1 MAVAPV
7 PSTDLVDSFSKM
19 REGLL
24 YGIIGSILVGASVF
38 IIIFGFFAAAF
49 SSVSHGMGG
58 GDAGPAIAVFASGV
72 IAAIIGALLWL
83 YGFYGKFIPGV
94 EQLRKARPE
103 YSTAASLIRIGFI
116 WGLILII
123 AGVILTIILIGILL
137 VVIGYI
143 LLILGYIGII
153 ILCFNLN
160 SNEGNS
166 LYLVAGILFIIGII
180 IPLLQFIAYI
190 LLYVAV
196 GETLRRYSSMQPAPP
211 VSLQPS
217 PNLPPPI

>member
-1 MAVAPV
+1 MIAAPI
-7 PSTDLVDSFSKM
+7 PSTDLVDSFRKM

-38 IIIFGFFAAAF
+38 IIIFGFLAAAF

-58 GDAGPAIAVFASGV
+58 EGAGPAIAIFASGV

-123 AGVILTIILIGILL
+123 AGVILTIILIGIFL

-190 LLYVAV
+190 LLYVAL
-196 GETLRRYSSMQPAPP
+196 GDTLRRYSSMQPAPP

>member
-1 MAVAPV
+1 MIAAPI
-7 PSTDLVDSFSKM
+7 PSTDLVDSFRKM

-24 YGIIGSILVGASVF
+24 YGIIGSIMVGASVF
-38 IIIFGFFAAAF
+38 IIIFGFLAAAF
-49 SSVSHGMGG
+49 SSISHGMGG
-58 GDAGPAIAVFASGV
+58 GDAGPAIAGFAIGV
-72 IAAIIGALLWL
+72 IAAVIGALLWL

-103 YSTAASLIRIGFI
+103 YSTATSLIRIGYI

-123 AGVILTIILIGILL
+123 VGVILTIILIGIFL

-143 LLILGYIGII
+143 LLILGYIGMI

-190 LLYVAV
+190 LLYVAL
-196 GETLRRYSSMQPAPP
+196 GDTLRKYSSMQPAPP